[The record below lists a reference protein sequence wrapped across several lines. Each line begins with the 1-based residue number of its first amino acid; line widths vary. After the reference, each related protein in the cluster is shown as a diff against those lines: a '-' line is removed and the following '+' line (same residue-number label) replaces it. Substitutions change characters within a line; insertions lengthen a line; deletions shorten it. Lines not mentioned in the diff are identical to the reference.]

1 VWDRTVGKRSRS
13 LQAVHDVAE
22 ARAKDHPK
30 AGPDLALREDMVG
43 GSPGFI
49 VAGTVNGDAR
59 GRLSGSQLSFRRRH
73 FHDSPKRPLKI

>member
-1 VWDRTVGKRSRS
+1 
-13 LQAVHDVAE
+13 
-22 ARAKDHPK
+22 
-30 AGPDLALREDMVG
+30 MVG